1 MKGSLLNE
9 RELTA
14 EPGFVGLAAELVTCE
29 SRYEGVVRS
38 LLGRTAVAEDLDY
51 AVTMARKYGY
61 RFRVVTLDGQVVNAG
76 GSLTGG
82 SHVKN
87 AGLLSRRAQIESL
100 QQEAQALREKAEAAA
115 EKLRAAQQEAA
126 AAAEATVRH
135 QGRAGHGAGG
145 RHPV

>member
-1 MKGSLLNE
+1 M
-9 RELTA
+9 
-14 EPGFVGLAAELVTCE
+14 TCE

-100 QQEAQALREKAEAAA
+100 QQEAQAPAGEGGGRGGEAARRPA
-115 EKLRAAQQEAA
+115 GGCGGGGGA
-126 AAAEATVRH
+126 VRH